1 MYFCNYKITLTS
13 FKFYAFN
20 LKNMKIKFIIFIS
33 ISFLLLLVQS
43 NYLLSQSTTQ
53 SPSSFDFNA
62 NGIVFETPDSLM
74 EVRMRFRMQNQM
86 LFQTESEEDM
96 NIENSQLAV
105 RRLRL
110 RFGGHLYDKNLT
122 YNLQLSFSRGDIDF
136 SNTGFPNII
145 RDAMIFYNFNKN
157 FQLSFGQT
165 KLPGNRQR
173 VVSSSDMQFAERSI
187 VNNLFTLDRDFG
199 VQGWHGD
206 YLIGNVYYNLRGAI
220 TDGEGRNAELKQG
233 PNYSYTARAEVLPF
247 GKFKNGGD
255 YIESDMEFEETP
267 KLSIGVS
274 ANKNKKTQRAGG
286 QLGAFLYS
294 PVSLETYYADA
305 LFKYNG
311 ISLYGEYAT
320 RHSIDNP
327 ITTSSDN
334 KIRYAFEGDGFLFQ
348 GAYLFKNMYEVA
360 ARYAEV
366 HPTQRLQG
374 FTTAEGIRNI
384 SIAGSKYIYK
394 HRAKIQFE
402 VTYVTRSQYNL
413 SQGQLPFINTIEKSN
428 LQFIINMELGI

>member
-1 MYFCNYKITLTS
+1 
-13 FKFYAFN
+13 
-20 LKNMKIKFIIFIS
+20 MKVKSILRICIFFFFILI
-33 ISFLLLLVQS
+33 QS
-43 NYLLSQSTTQ
+43 NNLISQSTTQ
-53 SPSSFDFNA
+53 SPSSFDFNS
-62 NGIVFETPDSLM
+62 NGIVFDTPDSLL

-86 LFQTESEEDM
+86 LFQTVSDEDM

-145 RDAMIFYNFNKN
+145 RDAMVFYNFNKN
-157 FQLSFGQT
+157 FQISFGQT

-173 VVSSSDMQFAERSI
+173 VNSSSDMQFAERSI

-206 YLIGNVYYNLRGAI
+206 YLIGDVYYNLRGAI

-233 PNYSYTARAEVLPF
+233 PNYSYTARAEILPF

-255 YIESDMEFEETP
+255 YVESDMEFEEKP

-286 QLGAFLYS
+286 QLGALLYP

-305 LFKYNG
+305 VLKYDG
-311 ISLYGEYAT
+311 ISIYGEYAT
-320 RHSIDNP
+320 RHSLDNP
-327 ITTSSDN
+327 ITINTDN
-334 KIRYAFEGDGFLFQ
+334 KIRYAFEGDGFMLQ
-348 GAYLFKNMYEVA
+348 GAYLFKNMYEIA

-366 HPTQRLQG
+366 HPTGRLQG
-374 FTTAEGIRNI
+374 FTTADGLRNI
-384 SIAGSKYIYK
+384 TLAGSKYIYK

-402 VTYVTRSQYNL
+402 ITHVTRSQYSL
-413 SQGQLPFINTIEKSN
+413 STDPVPVVNRKDKSN